1 MIEPDLIPGRVLSRQ
16 SIADLNALLARLNA
30 RKVERIAVMEPN
42 GFRASGL
49 VKVFNQAHLRRNLV
63 LAESAYGLFFLQK
76 GLVSLMAI
84 RSIYETVA
92 AYLAFEREF
101 TAIMEGGSLQAIFE
115 FVKNRTHTTRIPKL
129 ISEHGAQV
137 TATNILTHI
146 AKLEKLRPTVKE
158 EYDFLSDHTHPNGIG
173 TVIYFRVEE
182 EPGEVVVFSDSGPD
196 PEADLQWILVGIK
209 LLEHFEA
216 ALDRVEALL
225 PALST
230 RGEAEKPAKT

>member
-16 SIADLNALLARLNA
+16 SIADLNALLASLNA

-115 FVKNRTHTTRIPKL
+115 FVKNRTRM
-129 ISEHGAQV
+129 
-137 TATNILTHI
+137 
-146 AKLEKLRPTVKE
+146 
-158 EYDFLSDHTHPNGIG
+158 G

-182 EPGEVVVFSDSGPD
+182 EPGEVIVFSDSGPD

>member
-1 MIEPDLIPGRVLSRQ
+1 MIDAALIPGRVLSRK
-16 SIADLNALLARLNA
+16 SIADLNDLLARLTA
-30 RKVERIAVMEPN
+30 RKIDRIPVMEPN

-76 GLVSLMAI
+76 GLVSMMAV

-92 AYLAFEREF
+92 AYLAFENEF
-101 TAIMEGGSLQAIFE
+101 THIMETGSLEEIFN
-115 FVKNRTHTTRIPKL
+115 FIKNRTHSTRIPKL
-129 ISEHGAQV
+129 ISEHGAKV
-137 TATNILTHI
+137 KATNILTHI
-146 AKLEKLRPTVKE
+146 AKLEKLRPTAVE
-158 EYDFLSDHTHPNGIG
+158 EYDFLSDHTHPNGMG

-182 EPGEVVVFSDSGPD
+182 EPGEVIVFSDSGPD

-225 PALST
+225 PWLSK
-230 RGEAEKPAKT
+230 RGEDERPNK